1 MIMELTSIT
10 GLKGEVSIPGD
21 KSISHRSVMFASLAN
36 GMTEIHNFLSG
47 ADCLATIDCFRKMGI
62 KIEEHQ
68 NRILV
73 HGKGLHGLT
82 APSETLQ
89 VKNSGTTTRLL
100 SGILAGQ
107 PFSTSLSGDESL
119 NSRPMKRIIEPLTQ
133 MALIFPACTA
143 MDAHR
148 WSLNQGNCTESTTR
162 HRLLLLR

>member
-73 HGKGLHGLT
+73 HGKGLHGL
-82 APSETLQ
+82 
-89 VKNSGTTTRLL
+89 RL
-100 SGILAGQ
+100 
-107 PFSTSLSGDESL
+107 
-119 NSRPMKRIIEPLTQ
+119 RKHYR
-133 MALIFPACTA
+133 
-143 MDAHR
+143 
-148 WSLNQGNCTESTTR
+148 
-162 HRLLLLR
+162 

>member
-73 HGKGLHGLT
+73 HGTKFCFFSCSL
-82 APSETLQ
+82 P
-89 VKNSGTTTRLL
+89 
-100 SGILAGQ
+100 ILVNATGVL
-107 PFSTSLSGDESL
+107 FVARVEMTSTSCRFITRRLSCSC
-119 NSRPMKRIIEPLTQ
+119 
-133 MALIFPACTA
+133 ACAQTPSAAVRRQTA
-143 MDAHR
+143 IAC
-148 WSLNQGNCTESTTR
+148 LFICNCFV
-162 HRLLLLR
+162 

>member
-89 VKNSGTTTRLL
+89 VKTAERL
-100 SGILAGQ
+100 
-107 PFSTSLSGDESL
+107 
-119 NSRPMKRIIEPLTQ
+119 
-133 MALIFPACTA
+133 PACSPVFLQDSHFPLPFPETS
-143 MDAHR
+143 H
-148 WSLNQGNCTESTTR
+148 ST
-162 HRLLLLR
+162 HVP